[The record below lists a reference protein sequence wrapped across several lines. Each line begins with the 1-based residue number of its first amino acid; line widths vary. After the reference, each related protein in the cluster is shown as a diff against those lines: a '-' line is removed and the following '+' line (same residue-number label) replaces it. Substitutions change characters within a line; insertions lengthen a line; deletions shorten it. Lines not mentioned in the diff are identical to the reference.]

1 MLITDLSAG
10 QLLLLALPVLPNL
23 WSLNH
28 AFTHE
33 FADPRE
39 KSRWMLACVFVPCLA
54 GIAYIAVGRRH
65 ALAPAVPE
73 RAAVP
78 PEVPQGAV
86 LPEQRDTAASGG
98 AKGTEEAVRPA
109 QRRADGW
116 SFGCPDEEKGNHQ

>member
-39 KSRWMLACVFVPCLA
+39 KSRWMLACVFIPCLA

-65 ALAPAVPE
+65 AKGLSVTGQEVPSGVPQEPGASEIREISAPAGTKD
-73 RAAVP
+73 AGASAVP
-78 PEVPQGAV
+78 HRE
-86 LPEQRDTAASGG
+86 RSG
-98 AKGTEEAVRPA
+98 
-109 QRRADGW
+109 GW